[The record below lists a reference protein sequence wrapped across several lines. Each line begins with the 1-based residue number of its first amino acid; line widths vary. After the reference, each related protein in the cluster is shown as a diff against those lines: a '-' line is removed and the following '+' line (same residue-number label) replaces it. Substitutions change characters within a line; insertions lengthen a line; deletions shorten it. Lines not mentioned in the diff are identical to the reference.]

1 MEAII
6 KCAGPEDVTRLELF
20 LQKANLST
28 EGIQESIEYFLI
40 MENNMSDLKATIGI
54 EPIGKIGLLRSLAIT
69 KDASEK
75 ELILLF
81 EQILKLARDKQLET
95 LYLASNKK
103 NSIEFFQLLG
113 FVQETSDLPAALYES
128 EHVKYILTV
137 DNSYFLK
144 LSI

>member
-6 KCAGPEDVTRLELF
+6 KCAGSEDLSRLELF

-28 EGIQESIEYFLI
+28 EGIQKSIDYFLI
-40 MENNMSDLKATIGI
+40 MENKMTEMKATIGI

-69 KDASEK
+69 KGSSEK
-75 ELILLF
+75 ELFLLF
-81 EQILKLARDKQLET
+81 EQILKLAKDKQLET

-103 NSIEFFQLLG
+103 NSLEFFRLLG
-113 FVQETSDLPAALYES
+113 FVQETSDLPAALHES
-128 EHVKYILTV
+128 EHVKHILTV